1 MGRGRGAPGRR
12 GRDGARLARRARG
25 LTPRGRALVVVGV
38 LLGAAGLW
46 QGQEP
51 LLRVAVLVL
60 ALPLVALA
68 VAALTGART
77 AVRRSTSPRR
87 AVVGQTCRVRL
98 DLRNPGRLGTPVLL
112 AQDRLPAG
120 WPRAP
125 RFAVDPLPPGGRA
138 AVAYTATP
146 PRRGRHRL
154 GPLQVLVTDP
164 LGLCE
169 LPARTGGQDD
179 VLVLPAVE
187 HVPGAAALLGDRGEG
202 EASGSGTAG
211 GEQGMGTRE
220 YRPGDDVRRVHW
232 RSTARRGE
240 LMVRQDEQPH
250 QRRGVVVLD
259 RRPGAW
265 SDDDGFERAVTAAA
279 SLAVSLHDAGAAVR
293 LELGGERSPAGPLGR
308 EPVLEALAVVTTAGA
323 PGQDA
328 AADRAAAAAVTGSG
342 SGAAAAE
349 PQRVV
354 AGGPDVLVS
363 AVGAAVTGGSGESGA
378 GPGLLAVVAG
388 RLTRAD
394 ADGLVGVTR
403 PRAGRRRSAA
413 LVVLAEPAGT
423 GAVEVL
429 VGAGWSVLDL
439 SEGEPLADAWRRAA
453 DRSDRSG
460 GADRVAAGAR

>member
-1 MGRGRGAPGRR
+1 VARGAAGASGRR
-12 GRDGARLARRARG
+12 GGDGARGARRARG
-25 LTPRGRALVVVGV
+25 LTSRGRALVVVGV

-46 QGQEP
+46 QGQES
-51 LLRVAVLVL
+51 LLRVSVLVL

-77 AVRRSTSPRR
+77 AVRRTTSPRR

-125 RFAVDPLPPGGRA
+125 RFSVDPLPPGGRA

-187 HVPGAAALLGDRGEG
+187 HLPGAAALFGDRGEG
-202 EASGSGTAG
+202 EASGSGAAA

-250 QRRGVVVLD
+250 QRRGAVVLD

-265 SDDDGFERAVTAAA
+265 PDDDGFERAVTAAA

-293 LELGGERSPAGPLGR
+293 LELGGERSAGPLGR
-308 EPVLEALAVVTTAGA
+308 DPILEALAVVGTATGADTGTDADARAGA
-323 PGQDA
+323 ELTAAGPGEA
-328 AADRAAAAAVTGSG
+328 PRPG
-342 SGAAAAE
+342 
-349 PQRVV
+349 

-363 AVGAAVTGGSGESGA
+363 AVGAAVTGGSGGSGA
-378 GPGLLAVVAG
+378 GTGLLAVVAG
-388 RLTRAD
+388 RLNRAD
-394 ADGLVGVTR
+394 ADALAGVAR
-403 PRAGRRRSAA
+403 PRAGHRRAAA

-439 SEGEPLADAWRRAA
+439 SEGEPLADAWHRAA
-453 DRSDRSG
+453 ERSG
-460 GADRVAAGAR
+460 RVAAGAR

>member
-1 MGRGRGAPGRR
+1 
-12 GRDGARLARRARG
+12 
-25 LTPRGRALVVVGV
+25 
-38 LLGAAGLW
+38 
-46 QGQEP
+46 
-51 LLRVAVLVL
+51 
-60 ALPLVALA
+60 
-68 VAALTGART
+68 
-77 AVRRSTSPRR
+77 
-87 AVVGQTCRVRL
+87 
-98 DLRNPGRLGTPVLL
+98 
-112 AQDRLPAG
+112 
-120 WPRAP
+120 
-125 RFAVDPLPPGGRA
+125 
-138 AVAYTATP
+138 
-146 PRRGRHRL
+146 
-154 GPLQVLVTDP
+154 
-164 LGLCE
+164 
-169 LPARTGGQDD
+169 
-179 VLVLPAVE
+179 
-187 HVPGAAALLGDRGEG
+187 
-202 EASGSGTAG
+202 
-211 GEQGMGTRE
+211 MGTRE

-323 PGQDA
+323 PGEDA
-328 AADRAAAAAVTGSG
+328 AADPAAAGAVTESG
-342 SGAAAAE
+342 SRSAAAE
-349 PQRVV
+349 PQRVA

-460 GADRVAAGAR
+460 GANRVAAGAR

>member
-1 MGRGRGAPGRR
+1 MAGVRGAGGQR
-12 GRDGARLARRARG
+12 GGAGARGARRPRG
-25 LTPRGRALVVVGV
+25 LTSRGRALVVVGV

-46 QGQEP
+46 QGQES

-77 AVRRSTSPRR
+77 SVRRSTSPRR

-187 HVPGAAALLGDRGEG
+187 HLPGASALLGDRGEG
-202 EASGSGTAG
+202 EASGSGTPG

-265 SDDDGFERAVTAAA
+265 PDADGFERAVTAAA

-293 LELGGERSPAGPLGR
+293 LELGGQRSPAGPLGR
-308 EPVLEALAVVTTAGA
+308 DPLLEALAVVGLADTT
-323 PGQDA
+323 GQDDGADGPGLPPPSA
-328 AADRAAAAAVTGSG
+328 AGT
-342 SGAAAAE
+342 
-349 PQRVV
+349 
-354 AGGPDVLVS
+354 PDVLVS

-388 RLTRAD
+388 RLSRAD
-394 ADGLVGVTR
+394 ADALAGVAR

-413 LVVLAEPAGT
+413 LVVLVEPAGT

-453 DRSDRSG
+453 DGSG
-460 GADRVAAGAR
+460 GSGRAGRVAAGAR

>member
-1 MGRGRGAPGRR
+1 VARGAAGSSGRR
-12 GRDGARLARRARG
+12 GGHSARGTRRARG
-25 LTPRGRALVVVGV
+25 LTPRGRALVVVGA

-46 QGQEP
+46 QGQES
-51 LLRVAVLVL
+51 LLRVSVLVL

-77 AVRRSTSPRR
+77 AVRRTTSPRR

-169 LPARTGGQDD
+169 LPVRTGGQDD

-187 HVPGAAALLGDRGEG
+187 HLPGAAALLGDRGEG
-202 EASGSGTAG
+202 EASGSGSAA

-250 QRRGVVVLD
+250 QRRGAVVLD

-265 SDDDGFERAVTAAA
+265 SDDGFERAVTAAA

-308 EPVLEALAVVTTAGA
+308 DPLLEALAVVGTAAATGGDADAELAAAGA
-323 PGQDA
+323 APPA
-328 AADRAAAAAVTGSG
+328 AASA
-342 SGAAAAE
+342 
-349 PQRVV
+349 
-354 AGGPDVLVS
+354 PDVLVS

-388 RLTRAD
+388 RLTRDEAE
-394 ADGLVGVTR
+394 ALAGVAR
-403 PRAGRRRSAA
+403 PRTGRRRTAA
-413 LVVLAEPAGT
+413 LVVLGEPAGT

-453 DRSDRSG
+453 DRTGRSDRPG
-460 GADRVAAGAR
+460 RVAAGAR